1 MNTQKDILDIIEEY
15 YTQTGLRILET
26 KRGDDVE
33 QGAKEAEERF
43 MEGLEKL
50 EGLKLSAYNRRHF
63 NLVREA
69 FCDIIKS
76 MHEIRRDNGAKAE
89 MYSLSAGRKF
99 MRYTRAW
106 GGAS

>member
-1 MNTQKDILDIIEEY
+1 MNTHADILTIIEEY
-15 YTQTGLRILET
+15 YTQTGLQILTT
-26 KRGDDVE
+26 KRDDDVK
-33 QGAKEAEERF
+33 QAAKEAEARF

-63 NLVREA
+63 NLLREA

-76 MHEIRRDNGAKAE
+76 MREIRRDNGAKAE
-89 MYSLSAGRKF
+89 MYSQSAGRKF

-106 GGAS
+106 GGA